1 MRPHGFTVCTLPTAV
16 HTAAYICHFLFSSCF
31 VSSHPEP
38 PKRPLTHARHVEL
51 KGQAAFHVTGSPH
64 STFFPSDTE
73 HLISPRLKID
83 FCRPILPLL
92 HPFFPFARLYTR
104 AFYWLASLRRGPD
117 KAPPP
122 RLLWKWFVSV
132 REMPGSSDG
141 EYLVLQAPGL
151 LMKSQGEEARLST
164 GKRARPRSPLKC

>member
-16 HTAAYICHFLFSSCF
+16 HAAAYICHFLFSSCF

-38 PKRPLTHARHVEL
+38 PKRPLTHVRHVEL

-64 STFFPSDTE
+64 STFSSDTE

-83 FCRPILPLL
+83 FCRPVLPLL
-92 HPFFPFARLYTR
+92 RPFSLLLIFVHRLL
-104 AFYWLASLRRGPD
+104 LACLAASGPD
-117 KAPPP
+117 KDPPP

-132 REMPGSSDG
+132 REMPGYSDG

-151 LMKSQGEEARLST
+151 LMKSQGDKARLST
-164 GKRARPRSPLKC
+164 GKRA